1 MQTKVDLS
9 LIEKN
14 ALETMPVDEYRLKL
28 ENDPSENSNWS
39 TLIGALISE
48 GFEISPSVFS
58 SVEDFSSFFDFF
70 WAEGFCLLEKI
81 ELKDFIPFFFDLVF
95 FDGEGCLFSS
105 PAAES
110 IEFGS

>member
-1 MQTKVDLS
+1 MIQTGFQIDP
-9 LIEKN
+9 
-14 ALETMPVDEYRLKL
+14 LEQCSDWFKL
-28 ENDPSENSNWS
+28 LTNE
-39 TLIGALISE
+39 TKIL
-48 GFEISPSVFS
+48 PSVFS

-81 ELKDFIPFFFDLVF
+81 ELKDLIPFFFDLLF